1 MVYASWEDSFELLTV
16 EEQAQ
21 FLKNLFLYN
30 KGEEP
35 ILNTSGLKMLW
46 TTIKFTL
53 EKDKQSYNNKV
64 EGARKATKLRQAHR
78 DDEDDTSQYTT
89 MSLKDTTM
97 SYDVVPNT
105 VMSYAKDKDKDKVK
119 AKVKDID
126 KDIIINNIIA
136 KGGFDKVWDNT

>member
-53 EKDKQSYNNKV
+53 EKDRQSYLNKV
-64 EGARKATKLRQAHR
+64 EGARKTTKIRQAHR
-78 DDEDDTSQYTT
+78 DDEDDTLQNNT
-89 MSLKDTTM
+89 MSLKNTTM
-97 SYDVVPNT
+97 SYDVVSRAT
-105 VMSYAKDKDKDKVK
+105 MSYDKDKDKDKDKVK
-119 AKVKDID
+119 GKDN
-126 KDIIINNIIA
+126 IINSIRV
-136 KGGFDKVWDNT
+136 KGFDEVFDNL